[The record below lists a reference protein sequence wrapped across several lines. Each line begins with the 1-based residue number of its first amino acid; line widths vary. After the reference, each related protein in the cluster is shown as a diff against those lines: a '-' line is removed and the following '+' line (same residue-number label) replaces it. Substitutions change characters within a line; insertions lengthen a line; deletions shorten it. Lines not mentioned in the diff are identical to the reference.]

1 MLCLCCYLQAFS
13 SCSAQ
18 CLGML
23 QSTDSGGSGLQPL
36 WLPGSRARAQEL
48 WCLGLSCS
56 ASCGIFQDQGS
67 NPCLLHGQADSLP
80 LSHQGSLRQVWK
92 VGKGEDLFTSV
103 PLPCTPGLV
112 QGWGA
117 GEKVLAFLVLT

>member
-1 MLCLCCYLQAFS
+1 MSFVAALEIF
-13 SCSAQ
+13 
-18 CLGML
+18 LG
-23 QSTDSGGSGLQPL
+23 Q
-36 WLPGSRARAQEL
+36 R
-48 WCLGLSCS
+48 
-56 ASCGIFQDQGS
+56 S